1 MAVSDLNTELPPSDT
16 KHLIGCWVMAVLGA
30 MPFAIQPFFL
40 GVMTESLGLT
50 SQQVGLLASA
60 DILGVVVASF
70 SGFWW
75 SKRFR
80 HQTLIRVASVAMMIG
95 YLGLLFTD
103 TFYSVLLLRFIAGV
117 LGHGIAFS
125 LGTALLCR
133 ASHPDRAIAVSVV
146 TQIGFSSLMLLVL
159 PKVLMG
165 TGIQAVYFS
174 LVAIILVLLPLLKLT
189 NDSFSTDTESATRA
203 SINPLIIWLL
213 IALVCYQLG
222 LSAIWAFIESIGRDR
237 QISLEQM
244 GLMLAII
251 LPVSMIGS
259 IFASLLNLR
268 LGRVTPVVIATTAG
282 AAGLIILVNT
292 ATVAIL
298 AAGFLLHQIAWNFGI
313 AFVYGAIAEVSG
325 ESGSEILAPGSQSLG
340 TAMGPI
346 LAGILASTINLEA
359 VIWVSIFG
367 MIAGSLIL
375 FFTREAHSPR
385 S

>member
-1 MAVSDLNTELPPSDT
+1 
-16 KHLIGCWVMAVLGA
+16 
-30 MPFAIQPFFL
+30 
-40 GVMTESLGLT
+40 
-50 SQQVGLLASA
+50 
-60 DILGVVVASF
+60 
-70 SGFWW
+70 
-75 SKRFR
+75 
-80 HQTLIRVASVAMMIG
+80 
-95 YLGLLFTD
+95 
-103 TFYSVLLLRFIAGV
+103 VLLLRFIAGV

-189 NDSFSTDTESATRA
+189 NDSFSTHTESATRA